1 MRNTNVK
8 NEKGITLI
16 VLIITVVILFILAI
30 LVVDFTV
37 DGKLFKTANELG
49 TKGEAQQTET
59 ETLRNAWKNMLGLT
73 NTIKNNN
80 TTGNT
85 TGGNTIGN
93 NTTDENTTG
102 GNTTGGDTP
111 REDTIITIANCALKT
126 ITINSITVE
135 AKATSTNE
143 KDIISYELYTA
154 TTENG
159 AYTKQGESISQEQNK
174 TVELTA
180 SGLENYT
187 VYYWYVK
194 ASSIPTV
201 ESSKTRTRTKCPGA
215 TSTETTITCTT
226 CNGRGTATYTCNGGS
241 RCSTCDSTGSII
253 CMGTLQEEYVSL
265 GSSVSSCCGSNYM
278 FTYTC
283 SSCGELE
290 GRRCPSCGEITG
302 IATNGITCGKTV
314 KCPNCTNGIRP
325 CKHGRTGTHDYTDT
339 CTPCKG
345 KGSITVTT
353 TGCLHG
359 QTKEHDEL
367 PEDAT

>member
-16 VLIITVVILFILAI
+16 VLVITVVILFILSL

-49 TKGEAQQTET
+49 AKGEAQQTET
-59 ETLRNAWKNMLGLT
+59 ETLRNTWKNMLGL
-73 NTIKNNN
+73 
-80 TTGNT
+80 
-85 TGGNTIGN
+85 
-93 NTTDENTTG
+93 D
-102 GNTTGGDTP
+102 NTTGGDTP
-111 REDTIITIANCALKT
+111 GEDTTITIANCALKT
-126 ITINSITVE
+126 KTINSITVE
-135 AKATSTNE
+135 ATATSTNE
-143 KDIISYELYTA
+143 EDIITYELYA
-154 TTENG
+154 AIAEDG
-159 AYTKQGESISQEQNK
+159 EYTKQGESISEEQN
-174 TVELTA
+174 TAVELTA

-194 ASSIPTV
+194 ASSTSAV
-201 ESSKTRTRTKCPGA
+201 ESSKTRTRTKCPGNTA
-215 TSTETTITCTT
+215 TETTTTCTT
-226 CNGRGTATYTCNGGS
+226 CNGTGTATYTCKGGS
-241 RCSTCDSTGSII
+241 SCSTCGGTGSITCTGKI
-253 CMGTLQEEYVSL
+253 QEEYSSL
-265 GSSVSSCCGSNYM
+265 GSFVTTCCGSNYE
-278 FTYTC
+278 YRYVC
-283 SSCGELE
+283 SSCGYVW
-290 GRRCPSCGEITG
+290 GRKCASCGTKTG

-314 KCPNCTNGIRP
+314 KCPNCTNGICP